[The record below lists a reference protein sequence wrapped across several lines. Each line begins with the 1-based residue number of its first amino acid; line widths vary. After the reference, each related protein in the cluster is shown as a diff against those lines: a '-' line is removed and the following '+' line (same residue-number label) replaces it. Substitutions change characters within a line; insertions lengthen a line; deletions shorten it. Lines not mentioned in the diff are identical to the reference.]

1 MSIVAV
7 SIVITCDTY
16 SFNSAQRKLNSGTQI
31 TIILLLLYYWAHR
44 NRDELYHG
52 IC

>member
-16 SFNSAQRKLNSGTQI
+16 SFKESL
-31 TIILLLLYYWAHR
+31 ILALKSLLYYYCFIIGHIGTEMSCTMESVEA
-44 NRDELYHG
+44 L
-52 IC
+52 